1 MFIKKVEIKNIWRQ
15 DFIWTLNEDVD
26 VLVGENGSGK
36 STILSIV
43 KEAISPIDDIELN
56 YRVFDPIDEVIIEL
70 TDNIVIRA
78 NSEERKISGN
88 IDNSLQSLNLCYI
101 NTFDVIEKSVNPNLT
116 LLDFEIEKLKHEFIK
131 YQRDLSNQVEEAFKN
146 NDSSTKKA
154 QLDKIQSLYDTKNLF
169 IAKINSLFAHTEK
182 TFDEKNFC
190 FKKNNIENPIE
201 IKKLSSGEKQILI
214 ILLTTLL
221 QDNRK
226 TILLLDEPEISLHVD
241 WQRELINHIRALN
254 PNCQIIMSTHSPSV
268 YYKGWTDKAYRI
280 SELFSPTDFS
290 NQSVIIS
297 ETYNQNDPVENIKS
311 EFYKLT
317 GNKATT
323 KLYLINRLI
332 NNINSLT
339 KAQCYEILNFLKHEN
354 IFPDVITF
362 TTLISKLNNYS
373 DAKEIF
379 DLIETEIYSTLYK
392 VRPNEITLNT
402 LLKKIDSVERG
413 IKLIRE
419 IGEKEKLQ
427 LRPDIISFSTILGKA
442 KNNEEIR
449 LIEETRKY
457 FGIKHNE
464 IYLNKLSFKR

>member
-1 MFIKKVEIKNIWRQ
+1 
-15 DFIWTLNEDVD
+15 
-26 VLVGENGSGK
+26 
-36 STILSIV
+36 
-43 KEAISPIDDIELN
+43 
-56 YRVFDPIDEVIIEL
+56 
-70 TDNIVIRA
+70 
-78 NSEERKISGN
+78 
-88 IDNSLQSLNLCYI
+88 
-101 NTFDVIEKSVNPNLT
+101 
-116 LLDFEIEKLKHEFIK
+116 
-131 YQRDLSNQVEEAFKN
+131 
-146 NDSSTKKA
+146 
-154 QLDKIQSLYDTKNLF
+154 
-169 IAKINSLFAHTEK
+169 
-182 TFDEKNFC
+182 
-190 FKKNNIENPIE
+190 
-201 IKKLSSGEKQILI
+201 
-214 ILLTTLL
+214 
-221 QDNRK
+221 
-226 TILLLDEPEISLHVD
+226 
-241 WQRELINHIRALN
+241 
-254 PNCQIIMSTHSPSV
+254 MSTHSPSV